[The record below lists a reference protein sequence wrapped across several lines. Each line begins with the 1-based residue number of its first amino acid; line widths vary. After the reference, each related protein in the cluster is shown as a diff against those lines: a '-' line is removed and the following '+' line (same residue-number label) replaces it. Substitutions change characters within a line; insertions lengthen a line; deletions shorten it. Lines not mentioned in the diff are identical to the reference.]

1 MNNNVTTRHLSAFWL
16 SAILLLGSSCAGMG
30 GGHSGNATPGET
42 VGSVVVGKPL
52 PDFQVHTVDGK
63 KRRLS
68 DFHGKVLLVDVW
80 ASWCAPCKV
89 ELPILDDMAR
99 RLKSRGVE
107 ILAVSVD
114 QEKANMMDFIH
125 KQRTW
130 SVTFFHDPDGRV
142 PDLLQPPKMPTS
154 YVVDRMGVVRMIN
167 QGFESSDARR
177 LEDKLEALA
186 SGG

>member
-1 MNNNVTTRHLSAFWL
+1 MKQNVSLRYILALCLSAVFGGP
-16 SAILLLGSSCAGMG
+16 ACAGITG
-30 GGHSGNATPGET
+30 GGHAGNATAGET
-42 VGSVVVGKPL
+42 VGAVVVGKPL
-52 PDFQVHTVDGK
+52 PDFQVQTVDGK
-63 KRRLS
+63 RRRLS

-89 ELPILDDMAR
+89 ELPMLDDMAR

-125 KQRTW
+125 KQRNW

-167 QGFESSDARR
+167 QGFETSDARR